1 MHRRRSTYASIVLVR
16 RVFRGPKSL
25 QNSEV
30 IVENLGNLR
39 ICLANPKLGDT
50 RIFFTDSIK
59 PGRERFPQ
67 AQLPHFNLRSSLL
80 RLTLS
85 NLRVLWHLKNHR
97 GKAEISANFLEGVFH
112 F

>member
-39 ICLANPKLGDT
+39 ICRANPKLGDT

-59 PGRERFPQ
+59 PGRERFPNDN
-67 AQLPHFNLRSSLL
+67 LPHLNLRSSLL
-80 RLTLS
+80 RLTLD
-85 NLRVLWHLKNHR
+85 NLRVLWRLKTPL
-97 GKAEISANFLEGVFH
+97 GE
-112 F
+112 

>member
-16 RVFRGPKSL
+16 RVFRGPKNL

-30 IVENLGNLR
+30 IIENLGNLR

-59 PGRERFPQ
+59 PGRERFPKP
-67 AQLPHFNLRSSLL
+67 QLPHFNLRSSLL

-85 NLRVLWHLKNHR
+85 NLRVLWQLKNQK
-97 GKAEISANFLEGVFH
+97 GKPKKVQNFEGRISF
-112 F
+112 

>member
-1 MHRRRSTYASIVLVR
+1 MYESFLGLRGTYAAVVQIR
-16 RVFRGPKSL
+16 RIFRGPKTL

-59 PGRERFPQ
+59 PGRERF
-67 AQLPHFNLRSSLL
+67 AQDHLPHFNLRSSLL
-80 RLTLS
+80 RLTLA
-85 NLRVLWHLKNHR
+85 NLRVLWHLKTHP
-97 GKAEISANFLEGVFH
+97 GKQ
-112 F
+112 